1 MRETYKRLLHQ
12 AIGQDARLHIISE
25 PIAAMLHCNK
35 FVIANS
41 EKPMWD
47 SPDPVLVVDVG
58 GGTLDLTVFQ
68 WSEDK
73 TAKQLVADDGS
84 FDAGR
89 QVDEFMVQCIIQ
101 RVGGAE
107 VWRRFLGLEK
117 APPPDMPSI
126 EFTYLESKLLSVP
139 SSCGNTP

>member
-12 AIGQDARLHIISE
+12 AIGLDARLHIISE

-41 EKPMWD
+41 ESALWD
-47 SPDPVLVVDVG
+47 SPDPILVVDIG
-58 GGTLDLTVFQ
+58 GGTLDLTVFE
-68 WSEDK
+68 WTEDR

-89 QVDEFMVQCIIQ
+89 RVDEFMISRVVG

-107 VWRRFLGLEK
+107 VWKDMFAMEK
-117 APPPDMPSI
+117 HPPRDMPTI
-126 EFTYLESKLLSVP
+126 EFTYLQSKSPVWFAL
-139 SSCGNTP
+139 CWQ